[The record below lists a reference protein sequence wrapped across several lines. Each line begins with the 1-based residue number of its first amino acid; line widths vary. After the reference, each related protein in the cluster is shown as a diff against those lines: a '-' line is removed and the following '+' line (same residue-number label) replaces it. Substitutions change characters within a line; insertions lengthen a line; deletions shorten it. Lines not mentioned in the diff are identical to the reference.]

1 MSEDQGPTSGSEE
14 SEGSLFDLRSELT
27 ELKDDLT
34 GQEVEQDE
42 NHPGD
47 VMELKRRM
55 DKSEQEMRAM
65 TDAMK
70 STLLDVRTL
79 MQDMDN
85 PFQMLRDMG
94 VDKLIS
100 KAVENVEDEVN
111 KQKREDAKK
120 RIAHGEE
127 DPLNSPDK
135 IIANPEA
142 PAMAAPTAPIPPV
155 APAPVQAPPA
165 TAVAAQPRAPMPQQ
179 VQTSAPAPEQPAG
192 ASPQLQT
199 LAKDVS
205 VLSRRVAVTEEAVP
219 IILKRVAKTEEAVDE
234 LTDTVKT
241 LIEDIRGKR
250 DRTQR
255 KPDSSFF
262 KNLDLGGQVADYE
275 DTSSV
280 YYEAYISLVSDYLVL
295 RFGEK
300 GAEEILLEGM
310 YKGWASPKVV
320 RDIMNSAANRS
331 KDKKENSIA
340 YGLGGVVNSEIEDK
354 ILLTSL
360 LKNLDKPVSE
370 WREPTHL
377 FMLLAL
383 VTRARENKHY
393 GSSV

>member
-1 MSEDQGPTSGSEE
+1 LSEDQGPISGAEE

-34 GQEVEQDE
+34 GQEVEQDQ
-42 NHPGD
+42 NHSGD

-111 KQKREDAKK
+111 KQRREEAKK

-135 IIANPEA
+135 IIANPGA
-142 PAMAAPTAPIPPV
+142 PSMAAPTAPMPPV
-155 APAPVQAPPA
+155 APASVQAPPA

-179 VQTSAPAPEQPAG
+179 VKTSAPAPEQPAG
-192 ASPQLQT
+192 ASPQLQV

-241 LIEDIRGKR
+241 LIEDIRGKSG
-250 DRTQR
+250 RTQR

-320 RDIMNSAANRS
+320 RDIMNSASNRS
-331 KDKKENSIA
+331 KDKKESSIA